1 MRERIQEDF
10 LSSFPEIYREQRG
23 VLSRYLKV
31 LSSVY
36 DEAQEAVRRRA
47 EILDVEKADSERL
60 IQYAAWLGLDCGDER
75 FKEEELRR
83 IVRHLIHWNRKK
95 GTKKVVQEIMETLYE
110 EEVFVQ
116 EKKDGEAV
124 LIMQGRRSRAE
135 KKKMLF
141 LLEQFI
147 PAGIRLKILD
157 GSNTSCMGESSFVG
171 VNSVLVR
178 PDAYRMDIQAVME

>member
-60 IQYAAWLGLDCGDER
+60 IQYATWLGLDCGDGR

-83 IVRHLIHWNRKK
+83 IVRHLIYWNRKK
-95 GTKKVVQEIMETLYE
+95 GTKKVVQEIMETLYG

-147 PAGIRLKILD
+147 PVGIRLKILD
-157 GSNTSCMGESSFVG
+157 GSNTSRMGESSFVG
-171 VNSVLVR
+171 VNSILVR
-178 PDAYRMDIQAVME
+178 PDAYRMDIQAVMK